1 VTAAEGAWGSCP
13 ECDAAITETLAF
25 CKGCGFPLKPARAS
39 AAAPPPASPVRPT
52 TRSIPRSRRRRG
64 GKGRPILKPGEEPPS
79 AMIFAVL
86 GLFVPILAII
96 GLAQSKRGSGAYILS
111 WVDLALWIGSVL
123 VLFSRGHG

>member
-1 VTAAEGAWGSCP
+1 
-13 ECDAAITETLAF
+13 
-25 CKGCGFPLKPARAS
+25 
-39 AAAPPPASPVRPT
+39 
-52 TRSIPRSRRRRG
+52 
-64 GKGRPILKPGEEPPS
+64 
-79 AMIFAVL
+79 MIFAVL